1 MKILTSNKIVMFQ
14 GTIEKGIYEADP
26 SIELYRITNENG
38 VFYAVTE
45 RFELI
50 EVESLPTDFVE
61 MKYCYTTEDG
71 FYLNPDYTE
80 YVSDEEKITRL
91 QAQLSLTQQ
100 TLNEMLLV

>member
-26 SIELYRITNENG
+26 SRELYRITNENG
-38 VFYAVTE
+38 VFYATTE
-45 RFELI
+45 GFELI
-50 EVESLPTDFVE
+50 EVESLPTYFVE

-80 YVSDEEKITRL
+80 YVRDEEKTARL